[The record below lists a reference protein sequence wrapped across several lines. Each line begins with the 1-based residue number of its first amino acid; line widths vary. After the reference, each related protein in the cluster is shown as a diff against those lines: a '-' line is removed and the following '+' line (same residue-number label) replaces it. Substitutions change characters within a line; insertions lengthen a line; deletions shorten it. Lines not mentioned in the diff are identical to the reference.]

1 MSDCCHYRLNELV
14 NCSAARIDIT
24 VYSPDLACGDSI
36 VVIPCYIDFVIRIDK
51 GFIALLLPIHFF
63 AMVDNERSAVG
74 KCYDDT
80 KLEVLIILVLK
91 IFVIRRYV
99 SLRIIDS

>member
-1 MSDCCHYRLNELV
+1 MSDCCHCRLIEVV
-14 NCSAARIDIT
+14 NYGAARIDIK
-24 VYSPDLACGDSI
+24 VCSPDLACGDSI

-51 GFIALLLPIHFF
+51 GFIALLLTIYFF
-63 AMVDNERSAVG
+63 AMVDYERSAVG

-91 IFVIRRYV
+91 IFIIRRYV